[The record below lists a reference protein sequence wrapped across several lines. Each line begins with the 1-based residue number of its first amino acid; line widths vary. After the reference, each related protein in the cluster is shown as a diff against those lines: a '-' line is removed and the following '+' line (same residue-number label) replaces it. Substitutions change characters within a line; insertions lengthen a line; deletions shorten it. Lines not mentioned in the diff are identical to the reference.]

1 MLYGI
6 VLLIILII
14 LKFLSMN
21 IMSNGITYVY
31 EKSKIQSDIAIWFSK
46 LNQNYVFTISEILF
60 SL

>member
-1 MLYGI
+1 
-6 VLLIILII
+6 
-14 LKFLSMN
+14 MN

-60 SL
+60 SLWKRYSYALFSRIIL